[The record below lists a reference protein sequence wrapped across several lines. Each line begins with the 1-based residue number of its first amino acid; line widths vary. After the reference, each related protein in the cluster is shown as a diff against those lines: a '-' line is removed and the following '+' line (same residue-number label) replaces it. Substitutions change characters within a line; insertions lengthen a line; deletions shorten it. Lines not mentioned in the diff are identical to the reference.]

1 MHIRRSL
8 FGIFFLLALCAA
20 PAYARMVHDFD
31 CTFCH
36 LEYSDEEKPYMT
48 YNVCLD
54 CHYPGN
60 EGTTYQRSDGSD
72 SNPITATFSAGD
84 GSNNLGSNTAP
95 GDQTSHFFAGAS
107 DTAPSAGASPP
118 NNFRF
123 NLGWANGQVTCSR
136 CHNPHGDTNNPKL
149 LKLGADTADAMCLDC
164 HADWNQRNNHARGS
178 HPLAD
183 DYPGLAA
190 ANSGRYKA
198 TPDNFGTQGNISL
211 LDDTKVSCTSCHTV
225 HFADSNAATPDTKNA
240 TLTAGDGKLLKADGP
255 GREAPDQS
263 LCQSCHTYDQ
273 HGPTSGLGCMF
284 CHGGHEYDPAG
295 QPNYYLL
302 KKQVTLVTPKSGVE
316 ETVNLN
322 YTSYPPAANLNGICQ
337 GCHTLPATHDAGDS
351 CKSCHAHAGGFE
363 AGCNGC
369 HAYPPQN
376 NAHELHVD
384 TLDYTCDSCHYG
396 NDHNPTALVT
406 SLAQFLVDYD
416 RAEVDITFD
425 PTGFNTD
432 ANNGSNLGP
441 PLHTAGASSAAA
453 TCSNLACHNPDNAF
467 TGKGNNNTNNV
478 PAWGDTITV
487 CTDCHSA
494 NSWDGGDHGPHMAEN
509 VYFGPGV
516 ECSDCHATI
525 NIDDPETSGTHAS
538 HADGTLQIDQS
549 GDYPILINADLPFRA
564 GVTGQY
570 TDGTSGT
577 LTGGRCSN
585 VYCHGD
591 LDTDIGF
598 NRSFTWGVT
607 DVWSMNCYHCHRYGP
622 NFSSSGNKSHFVHT
636 DESGGTYPY
645 GPQLD
650 NYGCTACHTPDSY
663 GVNHAD
669 GRPDLIGAA
678 DGSLENTSSC
688 DSCHGSEA
696 GIAEAKANWF
706 LNVTSDRHRIS
717 DCLYCHNST
726 APATSRGMTAAAMD
740 YFDTTGHGSTS
751 SLAATGNTGPGY
763 DCLTCH
769 DRDSEHINGQQGIGL
784 RLSTAVPDDA
794 LPFTTDSSEVCLDCH
809 KVGQSTN
816 GSLGQDASAEASVH
830 SGAIMDSYN
839 TGDATAYPAY
849 GDSANYALSPGYQCA
864 DCHNAHGTA
873 KLAMLKTSVNGKVG
887 GINNNVSVTSL
898 DNATASDF
906 SGLDPTAAPADGF
919 CDSCHAASGDAHP
932 DTAQPNNHNQGQSCM
947 ECHSHEFS
955 FATSGP
961 RAEFTDNTGDPA
973 DLTIA
978 FGNVVATGTATQ
990 TATIKNHGTANLV
1003 IGSIAANDTLAA
1015 PFSLV
1020 GGSDNCSG
1028 QTLAPADTCT
1038 FDVQFTPAVESTTP
1052 PETDSFDIPSNDP
1065 RNTPGNDPYLPM
1077 NITVTGTATAAGPD
1091 ITVTD
1096 ALAPTT
1102 DLDLPFGEQVLNT
1115 SVDQEII
1122 LTNDGVNNLTF
1133 GAVPLSNLLA
1143 APFTITA
1150 DTCSGQS
1157 LAPGNNCSLTV
1168 TYTPTTTGAQ
1178 SDSFDITSN
1187 DPDESP
1193 LTFTVSGTGL
1203 KAVYAYIPIDG
1214 FYNSSSKG
1222 SISQIRTHDKKVIKT
1237 ISAYG
1242 PQEITVLPD
1251 GSKVYIKHN
1260 YIGTGYYGSKIGNL
1274 KSYNAS
1280 LGGAEFISLGIMGV
1294 SKQLASA
1301 PSGAYV
1307 YVATRE
1313 GEYSPYTSHLAVID
1327 TATDSFVNKIQ
1338 LADASY
1344 VSLTSLAVSPDSQY
1358 VYYTNNTSGDD
1369 TLSIRRTIDLSLV
1382 TAVVVGTT
1390 PTEMAILPDNS
1401 KVYVLNSGDGTLSVV
1416 QTSDFTVART
1426 FPVGNGLK
1434 DLVLSPDGSTLYV
1447 VNNDGSKAYNTITF
1461 VDTATDTIS
1470 RTVDIVPPT
1479 GCNMKSVA
1487 ITPDG
1492 KHLYIAAVSEGY
1504 STATDHIIVV
1514 DTDSSAQPVEIAV
1527 GSSPNAY
1534 GTFIQTDNP
1543 NAVWPDIQITD
1554 TAGLTKDH
1562 GVPFGNVTVNQ
1573 TSAPRTVTVSNTGT
1587 ANLVLGEIA
1596 IPNPVAAPFAI
1607 LSDACSNQT
1616 LTPAASCTL
1625 TVTYAPTAESTHFE
1639 SFEIPSNDPNEPI
1652 ASVSLMG
1659 TGTVPDITVTDDIEP
1674 FDNLTIPFADR
1685 VITTTGSRI
1694 ITVKNNGAGN
1704 LIFDSLSTTAP
1715 FSLNLTSSSC
1725 DSYLSAPGLSPNGTC
1740 TIYVEFTP
1748 TELIEV
1754 TKTVDISSND
1764 PDESTVSVTLTGTG
1778 TPLGPDITPLD
1789 VYSYSALAISG
1800 IDFGYYP
1807 ITSTSAWKYAYARND
1822 GSEDL
1827 ILGTIALPADPGPFS
1842 IDTDN
1847 LSDTTVQPAKI
1858 SSWARLYFD
1867 PQTTGPFSSSLTIP
1881 NNDSDENP
1889 TVIPL
1894 TGIGYETMYA
1904 FITHNAITDTGSY
1917 PNIDT
1922 IRPLTVSYQANGDV
1936 TNSSGSIAYPGNK
1949 SDPFGIAAT
1958 PSITYITLS
1967 GLDQVLFYQ
1976 TSNRLLLATVDVGDN
1991 PKGVTV
1997 TPDGAFI
2004 YVANYNS
2011 NTVSVVSKLTQSVVA
2026 TIPVETGPY
2035 GIDVTPDGAYVYVSN
2050 LIDDSISVI
2059 QTSDNTVLTNIP
2071 LNNTSPSSLAV
2082 SPDGQH
2088 VYATHSG
2095 SHTVSVIQTS
2105 DNTVFKD
2112 IPGVT
2117 SAGMV
2122 AFTPDGSH
2130 AYVSNRS
2137 ANTVTVIQTSDHSVS
2152 EVISDIDSAYGIAV
2166 TPDGR
2171 FVYAVSSDT
2180 SSSGGKIY
2188 VIRTS
2193 DNTVATTVNKLT
2205 TSRTFQM
2212 GKFITVQRNGV
2223 DYDGIPDGEDNCPT
2237 TANALQTDSDGDGIG
2252 DACDTCPD
2260 DPDNDA
2266 DGDGVCGDADNCPA
2280 TANADQ
2286 TDSDTD
2292 GIGDACDSCPDDP
2305 DNDADTDGI
2314 CGDIDNCPAEAN
2326 ADQLDSDCD
2335 GIGDA
2340 CSAPVYTSPGS
2351 LLITPQQFLANSTI
2365 SWVDTFDGEN
2375 GYIVERK
2382 DGVCSPD
2389 TSGFTPVARLYQ
2401 LEDFN
2406 NGLDATAWDAR
2417 AQVLTSTVWGIPAAA
2432 SDASGTAEV
2441 IWENGAVKLHTT
2453 SNDVDDPNLNS
2464 AFIQLNNPESIIG
2477 DGDFDIQFDYSLP
2490 NGSTTTT
2497 QYHVYARLA
2506 VLFPDTAG
2514 GANNLYL
2521 ERRNGDLDFIGLTI
2535 DGVAEYGSR
2544 SNLTSSGKLRLVRSN
2559 RHMAAYA
2566 WDGTTWLLLLRH
2578 SSPQTADLAPWRTRI
2593 FQFAHRDETGGQD
2606 VTTLI
2611 DNIRFNHRGG
2621 DPVAALHVD
2630 IEETL
2635 WDGTAEEIRD
2645 AAADS
2650 NHGTSFNGP
2659 TIETDVDRGTVA
2671 RFDGVDDYVEISG
2684 AGTLQDVTDASFTFA
2699 AWAKPMSVPPHLDAS
2714 PQDDPPGPADDWIY
2728 TIMGRPGWHVD
2739 LHYNQHKH
2747 FRFEMWTEDP
2757 PANAVPFGVSSIA
2770 YDPGA
2775 WHHLVSVVDD
2785 ATKTVSLYIDGQLAG
2800 SNPYTGT
2807 LRDYSTSPYFIGT
2820 SNHDASAYNWF
2831 FDGFIDDVRVF
2842 DQALS
2847 ATEIARIYSGEMQY
2861 NDSGLT
2867 ASAPY
2872 CYRVYPFKSDSCP
2885 NWAEHAAEDTY
2896 TAPDNTLPTQPTN
2909 LTPTSGALD
2918 VYSLTPALTA
2928 SAFSDA
2934 DGGDSHVAS
2943 QWRVST
2949 DNVDFDGNLVYD
2961 SGVVAATTSHTLS
2974 SALATNTT
2982 YYWQVRYQ
2990 DSKGEWSTY
2999 SSLSSFMVSN
3009 TLPNTPTNATP
3020 SDGAIGVAATPTLTA
3035 SVFSDS
3041 DAGDTHQAS
3050 QWLISTGSNAAFDAN
3065 IIYDTDA
3072 VTGTN
3077 THAVIGSGI
3086 FGTIYY
3092 WKVRYQDSRGDWSAY
3107 STETSFTIVTNVAPD
3122 QPANASPAEAVE
3134 NIARQP
3140 VLTASD
3146 FSDGDGGDTHQA
3158 SQWTV
3163 STESGGTF
3171 DANIIYDS
3179 DTVAGTANHSVSSS
3193 LPINSTLYWKVRYQD
3208 SKGTWSTWS
3217 TETSFTTTSLI
3228 SLWPLDEGSGIT
3240 VNDSSGNNPGT
3251 IKNGATWNTASAFS
3265 GSALDLNGAGT
3276 LADWGNQGV
3285 TWTYAEGLPANN
3297 FTLEAMV
3304 KTSDTH
3310 GIDPEATNT
3319 TTGTAGQK
3327 YLFGSY
3333 NRGSNSGAGVSV
3345 GTNGISVYEHGSSYM
3360 PPLAVYESDIGTGW
3374 NHIVVT
3380 YTNKQP
3386 RIYLNGYLVH
3396 TGLTSPRPNVNAP
3409 TQFGGGQYGFFTGT
3423 VDEVGVF
3430 GNALTEKEILQR
3442 CIDLGQCTPADIDN
3456 DTVTDI
3462 TDNCMREYNPDQ
3474 ADLDGDGIGN
3484 VCDYVGSWR
3493 LDEGSGSVASDE
3505 GEQHDAT
3512 LSGSPTWTTGVAGS
3526 GGLSFDGID
3535 DSVTVN
3541 NILNN
3546 RAGDFS
3552 LSIWLNFPT
3561 SATNP
3566 SWSLGKGDAYRG
3578 TGFGIAHWVTTD
3590 TPVAP
3595 ALFLNDGTQGVFEDP
3610 EWEWPHRL
3618 ALQASAIPR
3627 GTWGHFVW
3635 TIDRTNNVMKVYKNG
3650 VYENQVDISIL
3661 GTNAV
3666 TDSSILDF
3674 GSAATGAKYTGTLD
3688 NVTMYDFVLDTGDV
3702 QARCEADAGV
3712 GNCP

>member
-8 FGIFFLLALCAA
+8 FGIFLLLAFCAS

-72 SNPITATFSAGD
+72 SNPITATFAAGD
-84 GSNNLGSNTAP
+84 GSNALDSNAAP

-107 DTAPSAGASPP
+107 DLAPAAGATPP

-136 CHNPHGDTNNPKL
+136 CHNPHGDTNNPKI
-149 LKLGADTADAMCLDC
+149 LKLGADTTDAMCLDC

-316 ETVNLN
+316 ETVNLS

-337 GCHTLPATHDAGDS
+337 ECHTLPATHDAGDS

-376 NAHELHVD
+376 NAHAVHVD
-384 TLDYTCDSCHYG
+384 TLEYTCDSCHYG
-396 NDHNPTALVT
+396 NEHNPDALVT
-406 SLAQFLVDYD
+406 SPASFLNDYD
-416 RAEVDITFD
+416 RSKVDISFD

-432 ANNGSNLGP
+432 ANNGTNLGA
-441 PLHTAGASSAAA
+441 PLHTAGASPAAA
-453 TCSNLACHNPDNAF
+453 TCANLACHNPDNSF
-467 TGKGNNNTNNV
+467 TGKGNNNTNNI

-494 NSWDGGDHGPHMAEN
+494 GSWDGGSHRPHMTEN
-509 VYFGPGV
+509 VYFGLGV
-516 ECSDCHATI
+516 ECTDCHATI
-525 NIDDPETSGTHAS
+525 NIDDPEISGTHVN
-538 HADGTLQIDQS
+538 HADGALQIDQS
-549 GDYPILINADLPFRA
+549 EDYPILVDADLPYRT

-570 TDGTSGT
+570 TDGASGT

-591 LDTDIGF
+591 FDSDIGF
-598 NRSFTWGVT
+598 NRTFTWGVT
-607 DVWSMNCYHCHRYGP
+607 DVWSGNCYYCHRYGP
-622 NFSSSGNKSHFVHT
+622 NFSISGNKSHFVHT
-636 DESGGTYPY
+636 DEAGTTYAY
-645 GPQLD
+645 GPRLD
-650 NYGCTACHTPDSY
+650 NYGCTTCHSEN
-663 GVNHAD
+663 GNGSKHAD

-678 DGSLENTSSC
+678 DGSLEQTTSC
-688 DSCHGSEA
+688 NACHGSEA

-706 LNVTSDRHRIS
+706 LNVTGNRHRITN
-717 DCLYCHNST
+717 CLYCHNSS

-740 YFDTTGHGSTS
+740 HFDTTGHGSTD
-751 SLAATGNTGPGY
+751 SLAVTGNTGPGY

-784 RLSTAVPDDA
+784 RFSTAVPDDGLA
-794 LPFTTDSSEVCLDCH
+794 FTTDSSEVCLDCH
-809 KVGQSTN
+809 KAGQSTN
-816 GSLGQDASAEASVH
+816 GNLGHDASSEASVH
-830 SGAIMDSYN
+830 SGAIMSSYN
-839 TGDATAYPAY
+839 TSDAASYPAY

-873 KLAMLKTSVNGKVG
+873 KLAMLKSSINGKVG
-887 GINNNVSVTSL
+887 GINNNVSVASL

-919 CDSCHAASGDAHP
+919 CDTCHAASADAHP
-932 DTAQPNNHNQGQSCM
+932 DTTQPNNHNQGQSCID
-947 ECHSHEFS
+947 CHSHEFS

-961 RAEFTDNTGDPA
+961 RAEVTDNTGDPA
-973 DLTIA
+973 DQTIA
-978 FGNVVATGTATQ
+978 FGNVVATGTATK
-990 TATIKNHGTANLV
+990 TATIKNRGTANLA
-1003 IGSIAANDTLAA
+1003 IGSIAASDTLAA

-1028 QTLAPADTCT
+1028 QTLAPAAICT
-1038 FDVQFTPAVESTTP
+1038 FDVQFAPVVVSMTP
-1052 PETDSFDIPSNDP
+1052 PETDSFEIPSNDP
-1065 RNTPGNDPYLPM
+1065 NSPVS
-1077 NITVTGTATAAGPD
+1077 ITVTGTATAAGPD

-1096 ALAPTT
+1096 SLDPAT

-1115 SVDQEII
+1115 SVDQVIT

-1133 GAVPLSNLLA
+1133 GTIPLSNPLA
-1143 APFTITA
+1143 VPFAVTA
-1150 DTCSGQS
+1150 DTCSSQS
-1157 LAPGNNCSLTV
+1157 LTPGSNCSLTV
-1168 TYTPTTTGAQ
+1168 TYTPTATGAQ

-1193 LTFTVSGTGL
+1193 LTINVSGTGL

-1214 FYNSSSKG
+1214 FYNSSSNG
-1222 SISQIRTHDKKVIKT
+1222 SISQIRTHDKKIVKT

-1251 GSKVYIKHN
+1251 GSKVYAKHN
-1260 YIGTGYYGSKIGNL
+1260 YIDTGYYGSKTGYL

-1280 LGGAEFISLGIMGV
+1280 LGGAKFISLGIMGL
-1294 SKQLASA
+1294 SEQLASA

-1313 GEYSPYTSHLAVID
+1313 GEYGPYTSHLAVID
-1327 TATDSFVNKIQ
+1327 TTTDSFVNKIE
-1338 LADASY
+1338 LTDANY
-1344 VSLTSLAVSPDSQY
+1344 ISLTSLAASPDGQY
-1358 VYYTNNTSGDD
+1358 VYYTNNTSGVD
-1369 TLSIRRTIDLSLV
+1369 TLTVRRTIDLALV
-1382 TAVVVGTT
+1382 TAVEVEAT
-1390 PTEMAILPDNS
+1390 PMEMAVLPDNS
-1401 KVYVLNSGDGTLSVV
+1401 KIYVLNSGSGTLSVI
-1416 QTSDFTVART
+1416 QTSDFSVTDT
-1426 FPVGNGLK
+1426 ISVGSGLK
-1434 DLVLSPDGSTLYV
+1434 DLVLSPDGSQLYA
-1447 VNNDGSKAYNTITF
+1447 VNSDSNQPFDTVSFINT
-1461 VDTATDTIS
+1461 VSDTVTQ
-1470 RTVDIVPPT
+1470 TVDIVPPT
-1479 GCNMKSVA
+1479 ECRFKSLA

-1492 KHLYIAAVSEGY
+1492 GQLYIAAVSNGY
-1504 STATDHIIVV
+1504 STATDHIVV
-1514 DTDSSAQPVEIAV
+1514 VETDSSALPVEIAV
-1527 GSSPNAY
+1527 GSSPNVM
-1534 GTFIQTDNP
+1534 GNFIQTDDP
-1543 NAVWPDIQITD
+1543 NSSWPDIHITD
-1554 TAGLTKDH
+1554 TTGLTKDH
-1562 GVPFGNVTVNQ
+1562 GVTFGNVTVNQ
-1573 TSAPRTVTVSNTGT
+1573 ASSVQTVTVSNTGT
-1587 ANLVLGEIA
+1587 ADLDIGDIGGL
-1596 IPNPVAAPFAI
+1596 NPLEAPFT
-1607 LSDACSNQT
+1607 LVTDNCSNQT
-1616 LTPAASCTL
+1616 LGPAATCTL
-1625 TVTYAPTAESTHFE
+1625 SVTYAPTAADTHVD
-1639 SFEIPSNDPNEPI
+1639 SFDIPSNDPNEQV
-1652 ASVSLMG
+1652 ATVSLMG
-1659 TGTVPDITVTDDIEP
+1659 TGTVPDITVTDDTAP
-1674 FDNLTIPFADR
+1674 TDDLLIPFADR
-1685 VITTTGSRI
+1685 VITTTGARTL
-1694 ITVKNNGAGN
+1694 TVKNNGAGN
-1704 LIFDSLSTTAP
+1704 LVFSGFPTTAP
-1715 FSLNLTSSSC
+1715 FAVNLASSTC
-1725 DSYLSAPGLSPNGTC
+1725 DSYLSAPGMQPNVTC
-1740 TIYVEFTP
+1740 TLSVEFTP
-1748 TELIEV
+1748 TAQISSIE
-1754 TKTVDISSND
+1754 TLNIQSND
-1764 PDESTVSVTLTGTG
+1764 PDEGTVSVTLTGSG
-1778 TPLGPDITPLD
+1778 TPLGPDITPLGS
-1789 VYSYSALAISG
+1789 YSYSARAISG
-1800 IDFGYYP
+1800 IDFGYFP

-1822 GSEDL
+1822 GSENL
-1827 ILGTIALPADPGPFS
+1827 TVGIIELPATPGPFS

-1847 LSDTTVQPAKI
+1847 LSNSTVEPAKI

-1867 PQTTGPFSSSLTIP
+1867 PQTTGPFSSTLTIP
-1881 NNDSDENP
+1881 NNDADENP

-1904 FITHNAITDTGSY
+1904 FITHDDMYDTGSY

-1936 TNSSGSIAYPGNK
+1936 TNSSGSIAYPGNG
-1949 SDPFGIAAT
+1949 SSPFGIAAS
-1958 PSITYITLS
+1958 PSITYIGLS
-1967 GLDQVLFYQ
+1967 GLDQLNFYQ

-1991 PKGVTV
+1991 PKGVAV
-1997 TPDGAFI
+1997 TPDGESI
-2004 YVANYNS
+2004 YVANYS
-2011 NTVSVVSKLTQSVVA
+2011 DNTVSVVSRLSQTVVA

-2035 GIDVTPDGAYVYVSN
+2035 GIDVTPDGAQVYVTN
-2050 LIDDSISVI
+2050 LIDDSVSVI
-2059 QTSDNTVLTNIP
+2059 RTSDNTVLTSIP
-2071 LNNTSPSSLAV
+2071 LNQPSPGSLAV

-2088 VYATHSG
+2088 VYAAHINPG
-2095 SHTVSVIQTS
+2095 LVSVIRTV
-2105 DNTVFKD
+2105 DNTLIHE
-2112 IPGVT
+2112 IPDVA
-2117 SAGMV
+2117 SASMI
-2122 AFTPDGSH
+2122 AFTPDGAH
-2130 AYVSNRS
+2130 AYISNRD
-2137 ANTVTVIQTSDHSVS
+2137 ANTVSVIQTSDHSVS
-2152 EVISDIDSAYGIAV
+2152 QVISDIDSAYGIAV

-2171 FVYAVSSDT
+2171 FVYAVSADNGA
-2180 SSSGGKIY
+2180 SGGKIY

-2193 DNTVATTVNKLT
+2193 DNMVATTVNKLT

-2223 DYDGIPDGEDNCPT
+2223 DYDGIPDAEDNCPA

-2252 DACDTCPD
+2252 DACDPCPS

-2266 DGDGVCGDADNCPA
+2266 DGDGVCGDVDNCPT

-2286 TDSDTD
+2286 TDSDGD
-2292 GIGDACDSCPDDP
+2292 GIGDACDPCPTDP
-2305 DNDADTDGI
+2305 DNDADGDGV
-2314 CGDIDNCPAEAN
+2314 CGDVDNCPAAAN

-2340 CSAPVYTSPGS
+2340 CSTPVHTPPGS
-2351 LLITPQQFLANSTI
+2351 LLITPQQFLANNTV
-2365 SWVDTFDGEN
+2365 SWTDTFDGEN

-2389 TSGFTPVARLYQ
+2389 PSGFTSVARLYQ

-2417 AQVLTSTVWGIPAAA
+2417 AQVFASTVWGIPAAA

-2441 IWENGAVKLHTT
+2441 SWENGAVKLHTT
-2453 SNDVDDPNLNS
+2453 SNDVDDPNLNN

-2477 DGDFDIQFDYSLP
+2477 DGDFDIQFDYTLP

-2535 DGVAEYGSR
+2535 DGVTEYGSM

-2559 RHMAAYA
+2559 RYMAAYA
-2566 WDGTTWLLLLRH
+2566 WDGTTWQQLLRH
-2578 SSPQTADLAPWRTRI
+2578 SSPQTEDLAPWRTRI
-2593 FQFAHRDETGGQD
+2593 FQYAHRDETGGQD
-2606 VTTLI
+2606 ITVLI
-2611 DNIRFNHRGG
+2611 DNIRFNHRGS

-2635 WDGTAEEIRD
+2635 WDGTTGEVRD

-2659 TIETDVDRGTVA
+2659 SIETDVDRGTVA
-2671 RFDGVDDYVEISG
+2671 RFDGVDEYVEISG

-2739 LHYNQHKH
+2739 LHYNQNKR

-2757 PANAVPFGVSSIA
+2757 PANAAQFGVNSIP

-2775 WHHLVSVVDD
+2775 WHHLVGVVNDT
-2785 ATKTVSLYIDGQLAG
+2785 AKTVSLYVDGQLAG
-2800 SNPYTGT
+2800 SNPYTGA
-2807 LRDYSTSPYFIGT
+2807 LRDYSTSPYYIGT

-2847 ATEIARIYSGEMQY
+2847 ATEVARIYNGEMQY

-2867 ASAPY
+2867 ASSPY

-2885 NWAEHAAEDTY
+2885 NWVKHAAQENY
-2896 TAPDNTLPTQPTN
+2896 TAPANTLPDQPNN
-2909 LTPTSGALD
+2909 LTPANGVLD
-2918 VYSLTPALTA
+2918 VYALTPTLTA
-2928 SAFSDA
+2928 STFNDSDA
-2934 DGGDSHVAS
+2934 SDSHFAS
-2943 QWRVST
+2943 QWRIST

-2961 SGVVAATTSHTLS
+2961 SSTAAASTSHTVTT
-2974 SALATNTT
+2974 ALLTNTT

-2990 DSKGEWSTY
+2990 DSKGEWSAY
-2999 SSLSSFMVSN
+2999 SDLFSFVISN
-3009 TLPNTPTNATP
+3009 TIPDAPSNATP
-3020 SDGAIGVAATPTLTA
+3020 TDGATGVPATPTLTA
-3035 SVFSDS
+3035 SAFSDS
-3041 DAGDTHQAS
+3041 DAGDTHLAS
-3050 QWLISTGSNAAFDAN
+3050 QWLISTGSGADFDAN
-3065 IIYDTDA
+3065 ILYDTDTT
-3072 VTGTN
+3072 TGTN
-3077 THAVIGSGI
+3077 IHTVVGSGT
-3086 FGTIYY
+3086 FGTTYY

-3107 STETSFTIVTNVAPD
+3107 SAETRFTIVTNVAPD
-3122 QPANASPAEAVE
+3122 QPGNTAPAAAAE

-3140 VLTASD
+3140 SLSASA
-3146 FSDGDGGDTHQA
+3146 FVDGDAGDTHQA

-3163 STESGGTF
+3163 STSSGGTY
-3171 DANIIYDS
+3171 DADMIYDS
-3179 DTVAGTANHSVSSS
+3179 DSVAGTTNHTIASP

-3208 SKGTWSTWS
+3208 SKGSWSVWS
-3217 TETSFTTTSLI
+3217 TETSFSTTSLL
-3228 SLWPLDEGSGIT
+3228 SHWSLDEGSGAT
-3240 VNDSSGNNPGT
+3240 ATDSSSSNNGT
-3251 IKNGATWNTASAFS
+3251 IRNGATWNTTSAFA
-3265 GSALDLNGAGT
+3265 GNALDFNGAGSLT
-3276 LADWGNQGV
+3276 DWHNQGV
-3285 TWTYAEGLPANN
+3285 TWSYAEGLPTNN

-3304 KTSDTH
+3304 KTADTH
-3310 GIDPEATNT
+3310 GIDSER
-3319 TTGTAGQK
+3319 TGGVDGTSGQK

-3333 NRGSNSGAGVSV
+3333 NRTTNGGAGVSV

-3360 PPLAVYESDIGTGW
+3360 PALAVYEAEIGSGW

-3386 RIYLNGYLVH
+3386 RIYLNGSLVH
-3396 TGLTSPRPNVNAP
+3396 TGLTSIKANVYAP
-3409 TQFGGGQYGFFTGT
+3409 VQFGGGQYGFFTGT
-3423 VDEVGVF
+3423 VDEVAVYGE
-3430 GNALTEKEILQR
+3430 ALTGAEILQR
-3442 CIDLGQCTPADIDN
+3442 CIDLGQC
-3456 DTVTDI
+3456 
-3462 TDNCMREYNPDQ
+3462 
-3474 ADLDGDGIGN
+3474 
-3484 VCDYVGSWR
+3484 
-3493 LDEGSGSVASDE
+3493 
-3505 GEQHDAT
+3505 
-3512 LSGSPTWTTGVAGS
+3512 SP
-3526 GGLSFDGID
+3526 
-3535 DSVTVN
+3535 
-3541 NILNN
+3541 
-3546 RAGDFS
+3546 
-3552 LSIWLNFPT
+3552 
-3561 SATNP
+3561 
-3566 SWSLGKGDAYRG
+3566 
-3578 TGFGIAHWVTTD
+3578 
-3590 TPVAP
+3590 
-3595 ALFLNDGTQGVFEDP
+3595 
-3610 EWEWPHRL
+3610 
-3618 ALQASAIPR
+3618 
-3627 GTWGHFVW
+3627 
-3635 TIDRTNNVMKVYKNG
+3635 
-3650 VYENQVDISIL
+3650 
-3661 GTNAV
+3661 
-3666 TDSSILDF
+3666 
-3674 GSAATGAKYTGTLD
+3674 
-3688 NVTMYDFVLDTGDV
+3688 
-3702 QARCEADAGV
+3702 
-3712 GNCP
+3712 